1 MEENREEKLGMPH
14 PGGLTH
20 SNSRTYTPVAGVSA
34 SRRLQN
40 NSLEVPKEVQSLV
53 MGEAPTFDSTVAASD
68 LLSVLLCSQGP

>member
-1 MEENREEKLGMPH
+1 MEENRDEKLGMPH

-34 SRRLQN
+34 SRTLQ
-40 NSLEVPKEVQSLV
+40 NSLEVLKEVQSLV